1 MAEVQMGA
9 VEQPKY
15 AGVVQDRPAS
25 DANRRRIEQDEA
37 ELEALMNGNAPQ
49 STQEDSAAER
59 TAEPQQ
65 QQEAEEKLTK
75 EEQTYKKRYGD
86 LRKHMNELNARLKE
100 LEQDGKATTQALTPP
115 KSEADVEAWM
125 KKYPDVAAI
134 VEAIADK
141 KASAKFASAEDRLR
155 RIDEMSVEAERQK
168 HESEIRA
175 VHGDFDDL
183 RSSDAFH
190 NWADE
195 QPKWVQDALYE
206 NDDDPRSVI
215 KVIDLYKYENGLDTK
230 GRKNAARDAAS
241 AVVTKRSK
249 ANIDADGSGSTIY
262 ESQVSSMSAAE
273 YEKRQDEIMEA
284 IRSGN
289 FVYDVSGGA
298 R

>member
-1 MAEVQMGA
+1 MAEVQVGA

-15 AGVVQDRPAS
+15 AGVVQDKPAS

-49 STQEDSAAER
+49 STQEDSEAER
-59 TAEPQQ
+59 KAEP
-65 QQEAEEKLTK
+65 QQEAEEKLSK

-86 LRKHMNELNARLKE
+86 LRKHMNELNARIKE
-100 LEQDGKATTQALTPP
+100 LEEAKTATPQGLTPP

-125 KKYPDVAAI
+125 RKYPDVAAI

-155 RIDEMSVEAERQK
+155 RIDEMSIEAERQK
-168 HESEIRA
+168 HENEIRA
-175 VHGDFDDL
+175 VHSDFDEL
-183 RSSDAFH
+183 RSSDEFH
-190 NWADE
+190 SWADE

-249 ANIDADGSGSTIY
+249 ANVDADGSGKMIY
-262 ESQVSSMSAAE
+262 ESQVSAMSAAE